1 MWPDYAYDDDTRVQD
16 LDGEPNCEPG
26 ANGHNISR
34 ALLKNLK
41 KLRDLKQPA
50 QTLPWYTS
58 GFT

>member
-16 LDGEPNCEPG
+16 LDGEPDCEPCQ
-26 ANGHNISR
+26 NGHNIIR

-41 KLRDLKQPA
+41 ELKQRA